1 MDSYFIETK
10 DHKILELKVQN
21 PNNLNDTIVA
31 LDGDL
36 APDGEYEFLKDNTKI
51 TVKKGLIE
59 AVH

>member
-21 PNNLNDTIVA
+21 PKNLNDTIVA
-31 LDGDL
+31 LDGEF

-51 TVKKGLIE
+51 SVKKGLIE
-59 AVH
+59 TVH